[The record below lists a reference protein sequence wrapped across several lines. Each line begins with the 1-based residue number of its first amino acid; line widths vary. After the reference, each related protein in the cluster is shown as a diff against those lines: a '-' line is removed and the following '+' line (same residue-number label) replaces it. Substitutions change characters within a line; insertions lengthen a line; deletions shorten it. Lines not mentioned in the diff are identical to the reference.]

1 VNAVGVV
8 IAFILI
14 WWTIFFAVLP
24 FGVRSRWESEDDG
37 VKGADP
43 GAPTAPDLKRKVAAT
58 TLAAA
63 LLTAI
68 TAAVLASGLIQV
80 ND

>member
-1 VNAVGVV
+1 MNAVGVV